1 VLADYNIEFSG
12 YRLIKITGNN
22 TGLPGSRTLSADSN
36 TGFYDWNINGST
48 GLPVLRLLKRRTQ
61 VATSGFLNIL
71 IIITVNKNIV

>member
-1 VLADYNIEFSG
+1 MLADYNIEFSG

-48 GLPVLRLLKRRTQ
+48 GLPVLRLLKK
-61 VATSGFLNIL
+61 ADAGGNFGFPKYTN
-71 IIITVNKNIV
+71 NNNG